1 LRGHDGYELVE
12 VGDVPECAVALER
25 LAEDLERAKG
35 PIDRSSCSISG
46 AVETGAL
53 TVYRRTSIIAA
64 TAADLTALLNR
75 GAVSD
80 LQDIETASS
89 RILTPYSTSPLTI
102 WLSAV
107 VADASKPIRAR
118 LVPGFRPSYRPSRRA
133 AA

>member
-1 LRGHDGYELVE
+1 
-12 VGDVPECAVALER
+12 GDVPECAVALER

-35 PIDRSSCSISG
+35 PIDRSSCS

-64 TAADLTALLNR
+64 TAADLTVLVNR